1 MAQSVE
7 EKGPITYSAVL
18 TPGEDGW
25 ICAQIAEVPEAISQ
39 GRTLE
44 EAKAN
49 VTEALEWRRDEGEP
63 LPEPAVVTVTRSPC
77 PAPDLLVKRAEL
89 ERWLRSMEPNAF
101 RAEAAAATRPGGT
114 P

>member
-1 MAQSVE
+1 MAEAAE
-7 EKGPITYSAVL
+7 EDVRMTYTAVL

-49 VTEALEWRRDEGEP
+49 LAEALQLALQWRRDEGEA
-63 LPEPAVVTVTRSPC
+63 LPEPVEVTITPVTV
-77 PAPDLLVKRAEL
+77 
-89 ERWLRSMEPNAF
+89 
-101 RAEAAAATRPGGT
+101 PGS
-114 P
+114 

>member
-1 MAQSVE
+1 MKE
-7 EKGPITYSAVL
+7 ELADGASGAPSITYTAVF

-49 VTEALEWRRDEGEP
+49 VTEALEGALAWRVAEGEP
-63 LPEPAVVTVTRSPC
+63 IPAQGEVTVGSVSVSQP
-77 PAPDLLVKRAEL
+77 
-89 ERWLRSMEPNAF
+89 
-101 RAEAAAATRPGGT
+101 
-114 P
+114 

>member
-1 MAQSVE
+1 MKE
-7 EKGPITYSAVL
+7 ELGAPIASEASITYTAVF

-49 VTEALEWRRDEGEP
+49 VIEALEGALAWRVAEGEP
-63 LPEPAVVTVTRSPC
+63 IHPGPGAGHGGPGQRRPT
-77 PAPDLLVKRAEL
+77 
-89 ERWLRSMEPNAF
+89 LR
-101 RAEAAAATRPGGT
+101 G
-114 P
+114 

>member
-7 EKGPITYSAVL
+7 EKGPISYSAVL

-49 VTEALEWRRDEGEP
+49 VTEALELALEWRRDEGEP
-63 LPEPAVVTVTRSPC
+63 LPEPAVVTVTT
-77 PAPDLLVKRAEL
+77 V
-89 ERWLRSMEPNAF
+89 
-101 RAEAAAATRPGGT
+101 TVPGS
-114 P
+114 